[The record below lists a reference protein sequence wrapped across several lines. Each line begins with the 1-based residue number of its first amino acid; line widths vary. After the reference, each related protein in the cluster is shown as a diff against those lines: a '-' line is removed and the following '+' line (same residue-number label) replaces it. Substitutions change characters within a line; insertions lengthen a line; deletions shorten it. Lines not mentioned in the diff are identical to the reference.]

1 MAFAPQGKEML
12 QVLSCRRSHSGVE
25 AHLIQRLQRDQLF
38 LNPTEGV
45 LKMCFF
51 MQAALK
57 NLSLCYVLE
66 LLSHNFPILLLPT
79 LQCCM
84 KMTLKST
91 RSAVSAGFCFFPLL
105 KFR

>member
-1 MAFAPQGKEML
+1 MCSHLMALFDG
-12 QVLSCRRSHSGVE
+12 SCRQLLHLKATKCSRSSAAADPIQACE

-57 NLSLCYVLE
+57 KYIPVLC
-66 LLSHNFPILLLPT
+66 S
-79 LQCCM
+79 
-84 KMTLKST
+84 
-91 RSAVSAGFCFFPLL
+91 
-105 KFR
+105 